1 MVDVLWLRP
10 PTAGGGR
17 VAEGLHLYYDPAGAI
32 GQGADFESFAPLA
45 GLVGKEGVDVGA
57 EVGLEVVFR
66 LDFETLAY
74 FKLVQG
80 ARFLEP
86 VVTKTGRANPT
97 AIFAAE
103 ARSFARGT
111 RSSGSIMPGR
121 ENRKN

>member
-1 MVDVLWLRP
+1 MFEG
-10 PTAGGGR
+10 TGR
-17 VAEGLHLYYDPAGAI
+17 VFAAVLVGQGADVGAEVAPAVVFALRDDKRFVH

-57 EVGLEVVFR
+57 KVGFEVVFR
-66 LDFETLAY
+66 FFDFEALAC

-86 VVTKTGRANPT
+86 VATMTGRPNPT

-103 ARSFARGT
+103 A
-111 RSSGSIMPGR
+111 
-121 ENRKN
+121 